1 MGELYPEP
9 EFNPVILTVA
19 LYGTSVVKILTNA
32 SSASF
37 GFFVGGNL
45 SEYLNVVSGLKTFPA
60 VLAGGKPSAP
70 TTDNCAFQIL
80 LR

>member
-1 MGELYPEP
+1 MVHQL
-9 EFNPVILTVA
+9 LTKNI
-19 LYGTSVVKILTNA
+19 YTINTILTNA